1 MTESTL
7 EKLLGRPLT
16 QIEKDSQYLKIAIA
30 QLESLVCM
38 NLTIDTEDRVF
49 DVREGYQTVFT
60 DLFTEI
66 NSITGIT
73 DYEVRQW
80 DRRNA
85 DWYNSVI
92 IDTQESEV
100 TINADWGI
108 CSPELQQLIVKMFKM
123 LTSSKRLVKTKE
135 IEDYRV
141 TYNDNTEYQQFL
153 ADNAQIINKYSLCT
167 IGQIRSGDVCIR

>member
-16 QIEKDSQYLKIAIA
+16 QIEKDNQYLKIAIA
-30 QLESLVCM
+30 QLENLVCM
-38 NLTIDTEDRVF
+38 NLAYETEDRVF

-60 DLFTEI
+60 DPFAAI
-66 NSITGIT
+66 NSIDVT

-92 IDTQESEV
+92 VDTHNSTV

-108 CSPELQQLIVKMFKM
+108 CSPELQQLVVKMFGM
-123 LTSSKRLVKTKE
+123 LTFSKSGGVKSKE

-153 ADNAQIINKYSLCT
+153 LDNAQTINKYSLCN
-167 IGQIRSGDVCIR
+167 IGQIRSGDVCLR

>member
-16 QIEKDSQYLKIAIA
+16 QIEKDNQYLKIAIA

-60 DLFTEI
+60 DLFTTI